1 MLRKFESSIASYY
14 LVTACYSTITLL
26 LHVTVLHPTTL
37 LLHDTVLHPTTVQP
51 RLSEHLMSQ
60 AHPDGRNIRITIT
73 LHGIAWT
80 LNAHARVGISYE
92 YH

>member
-1 MLRKFESSIASYY
+1 MPYVTRTCAWGGLSKLNVCVMESSSNK
-14 LVTACYSTITLL
+14 LC
-26 LHVTVLHPTTL
+26 
-37 LLHDTVLHPTTVQP
+37 TVQP

-80 LNAHARVGISYE
+80 LNAHARVGVSYE